1 MKNLK
6 NLLSSGFSLLLIALF
21 LVGCDKDDNDFK
33 NAQSYANTFSILV
46 NDKGDVLVSGF
57 AHKRAQN
64 SNVFWANGEQVDS
77 TVFNELVDKG
87 MHYREAID
95 AKYRRVYAYK
105 DLNGLSQKYQFDQS
119 SLLEEGALF
128 YYRNDNMI
136 KVDNDSI
143 GTVSAITFLGDKP
156 GFAGS
161 YGEIEPT
168 IGGRALFP
176 TMAFFWDGA
185 DSFTELQL
193 PSKTFNFQG
202 VSSVYLQGQDE
213 FYVGGLCG
221 FPMYWKNSE
230 AVILDERYGEVHQ
243 ITKSG
248 QDVYAVGLFNKYNSN
263 SGLHTAAYWK
273 NGELF
278 ELENFAQAY
287 GIYIAGDDVYVTGS
301 VGQVPID
308 YKPCYWKNG
317 VRVDLPF

>member
-6 NLLSSGFSLLLIALF
+6 NLLNSRLYFLLIALI
-21 LVGCDKDDNDFK
+21 LMGCSNDDDGSN
-33 NAQSYANTFSILV
+33 NTAYANSFSILV
-46 NDKGDVLVSGF
+46 NADGDVLVSGF
-57 AHKRAQN
+57 AQKKGELKN
-64 SNVFWANGEQVDS
+64 IFWVNGEKVDS
-77 TVFNELVDKG
+77 TAFNELVDKG
-87 MHYREAID
+87 MQYREAID

-105 DLNGLSQKYQFDQS
+105 DLNGLSQKYQFDQG

-136 KVDNDSI
+136 KVDSDSLGI
-143 GTVSAITFLGDKP
+143 VSAITFSGDNP

-185 DSFTELQL
+185 DSFTELPL
-193 PSKTFNFQG
+193 PSNTFNFQG
-202 VSSVYLQGQDE
+202 TSSVYLESEDE

-230 AVILDERYGEVHQ
+230 AIILDEQYGEVHQ
-243 ITKSG
+243 VTKSG
-248 QDVYAVGLFNKYNSN
+248 SDVYAVGLFNKHNSN

-273 NGELF
+273 NGQLF
-278 ELENFAQAY
+278 ELEDFAQAY
-287 GIYIAGDDVYVTGS
+287 GIYIDGADVYVTGS
-301 VGQVPID
+301 VGRVPVD

-317 VRVDLPF
+317 VRVDLTF